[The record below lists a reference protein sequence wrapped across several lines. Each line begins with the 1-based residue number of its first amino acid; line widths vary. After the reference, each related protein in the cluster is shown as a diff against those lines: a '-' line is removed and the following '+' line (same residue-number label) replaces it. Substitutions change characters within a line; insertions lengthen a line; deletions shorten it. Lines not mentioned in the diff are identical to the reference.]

1 MAMGAYPSTMSLD
14 NVVTRPRTV
23 TAEHHPYD
31 YYWRPGMDLRPPPPR
46 LRYDSM
52 WTRSRKDI
60 LEPWLD
66 FHEVPR
72 ETPRTRLLAD
82 HLWQGDELMDSVV
95 ARFRMMPAGEGRK
108 MLNQAL
114 DHGIESL
121 DNPPTELVE
130 LFHHLDN
137 PPDWYDPDLWERGRR
152 LWNDSSLAAKYGMV
166 IGDGFGTFV
175 GDEVA
180 YATGATGRFV
190 NDTLRRNLETTAWF
204 RKMTYRGALER
215 FSQPFK
221 DTVRVR
227 LMHSLVRAGLRRSW
241 GDEQFAHHGNPI
253 SNSMMMGAAMTFGLI
268 PPLIDHQHGRTRTHA
283 DLEAAVMYWAYIA
296 YVFGVAEELIPKT
309 VAEGM
314 ETMDY
319 MVAYAGGPSEWTDTM
334 MGAALGFVDKG
345 ITGRIGRLAL
355 TPVLGIAA
363 YYGGEELTRALVR
376 ATPLRDARLQPW
388 TRLAGIGVQANVQLR
403 RLTDRLPGAKRRAA
417 QRNGELLW
425 WSATVLN
432 QTLAKL
438 GGMHDTSYTHHDA
451 TAATPAGCPV
461 PHAPRTG

>member
-1 MAMGAYPSTMSLD
+1 MTENDVLPTESASYT
-14 NVVTRPRTV
+14 
-23 TAEHHPYD
+23 HPYD
-31 YYWRPGMDLRPPPPR
+31 YYWRPGIDLRPAPPR
-46 LRYDSM
+46 LRYDAM
-52 WTRSRKDI
+52 WTKSRQDI
-60 LEPWLD
+60 LEPWMD

-72 ETPRTRLLAD
+72 ETARTRLLVD
-82 HLWQGDELMDSVV
+82 HLWQGDELMDAVV
-95 ARFRMMPAGEGRK
+95 DRIRKMPARHGRA

-114 DHGIESL
+114 DHGIESVE
-121 DNPPTELVE
+121 NPPAEFVA
-130 LFHHLDN
+130 LFEHLDN
-137 PPDWYDPDLWERGRR
+137 PPGWYDPELWERGRQ
-152 LWNDSSLAAKYGMV
+152 LWNDSSLAAKYAMV

-227 LMHSLVRAGLRRSW
+227 LMHSMVRAGLRRSW
-241 GDEQFAHHGNPI
+241 GDQQFTQHGNPI

-268 PPLIDHQHGRTRTHA
+268 PPLIDHHHGRTRTTA
-283 DLEAAVMYWAYIA
+283 DLEAAIMYWAYIA
-296 YVFGVAEELIPKT
+296 HVFGVAEELIPKT

-334 MGAALGFVDKG
+334 ASSALGFVDKG
-345 ITGRIGRLAL
+345 VIGKFGRLAL
-355 TPVLGIAA
+355 TPVLGLAA
-363 YYGGEELTRALVR
+363 YFGGEELTRALVR
-376 ATPLRDARLQPW
+376 ATPLHNVRLQPW
-388 TRLAGIGVQANVQLR
+388 ITIAGVAVRANIRLR
-403 RLTDRLPGAKRRAA
+403 RLTDKLPGSKYLAR
-417 QRNGELLW
+417 QRKGELLW
-425 WSATVLN
+425 WSATVVN
-432 QTLAKL
+432 QVLARL

-451 TAATPAGCPV
+451 TAATPVGCPV
-461 PHAPRTG
+461 PHAPRVSA